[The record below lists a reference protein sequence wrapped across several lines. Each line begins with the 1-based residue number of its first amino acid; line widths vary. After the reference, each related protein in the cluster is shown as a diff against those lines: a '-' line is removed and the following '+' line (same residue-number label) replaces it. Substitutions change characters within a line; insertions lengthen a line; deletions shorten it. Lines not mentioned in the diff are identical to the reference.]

1 MANKKDYKKLK
12 KKILNVKKMKL
23 KILRVIMVILNKKI
37 GSKKILSIN
46 RKNQKLILLE
56 KIRIKNWKCF
66 S

>member
-37 GSKKILSIN
+37 DSKKILSIK
-46 RKNQKLILLE
+46 RKN
-56 KIRIKNWKCF
+56 
-66 S
+66 

>member
-46 RKNQKLILLE
+46 RKN
-56 KIRIKNWKCF
+56 
-66 S
+66 

>member
-37 GSKKILSIN
+37 DSKKILSIN
-46 RKNQKLILLE
+46 RKN
-56 KIRIKNWKCF
+56 
-66 S
+66 